1 MSGLLW
7 EMQAAAGPARVWL
20 PNGSFTLLV
29 RVRMFNDGIPDA
41 FCDLHP
47 EQARELALALIVCAA
62 HAERPR
68 APHHNHQH
76 P

>member
-1 MSGLLW
+1 VSGRLW
-7 EMQAAAGPARVWL
+7 EMQAAAGPAREWL
-20 PNGSFTLLV
+20 RDGSFTLLV
-29 RVRMFNDGIPDA
+29 RVRMFDEGTPDA

-47 EQARELALALIVCAA
+47 KHARELALALIVCAA

-68 APHHNHQH
+68 APDHNQH

>member
-1 MSGLLW
+1 MSGRLW
-7 EMQAAAGPARVWL
+7 EMQAAAGPTREWL
-20 PNGSFTLLV
+20 PNGSYTQLV
-29 RVRMFNDGIPDA
+29 RVRMFDEGTPDA

-62 HAERPR
+62 HAERP
-68 APHHNHQH
+68 HHHQQH